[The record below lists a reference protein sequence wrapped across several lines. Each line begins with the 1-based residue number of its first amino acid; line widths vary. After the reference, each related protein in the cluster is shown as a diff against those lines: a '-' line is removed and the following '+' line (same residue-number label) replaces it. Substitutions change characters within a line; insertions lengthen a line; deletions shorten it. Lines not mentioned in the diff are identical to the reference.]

1 LVIAR
6 SLCSAGNPVAKIIN
20 GTEEDLRIKPTQG
33 VWADILRV
41 EDVAINSPLKR
52 EKAKVC
58 RLADCQS
65 EDLSE
70 VQREELEA
78 VVGAFAD
85 VFAVDD
91 SELGVTPYE
100 EHRIE
105 TGDHMPIKQAAR
117 RKSPNVVKEREMVE
131 EMLSE
136 GIVVPSN
143 SPWCANTVLVRKKD
157 GSARFCV
164 DYRAL
169 NTITVKDAFP
179 LPRIDDTLDALSG
192 AVYFSTLDMRSGYWQ
207 VKLRD
212 EDRARP
218 AFAAGGNLYEFTIMP
233 FGVTRGV
240 ATFSRIMKYAMVGLT
255 WVGCLVFL
263 DDVIVFGKTWGEHLN
278 RLALALSRIR
288 EANLK
293 LKPSKKNLQIKFLG
307 HIVSCKASPL
317 IQI

>member
-1 LVIAR
+1 
-6 SLCSAGNPVAKIIN
+6 
-20 GTEEDLRIKPTQG
+20 
-33 VWADILRV
+33 V
-41 EDVAINSPLKR
+41 EDVAINSLPKR
-52 EKAKVC
+52 EEAKIC
-58 RLADCQS
+58 RFPDCQS

-78 VVGAFAD
+78 VVGAFAY

-91 SELGVTPYE
+91 SELGVTPYG
-100 EHRIE
+100 EHHIK
-105 TGDHMPIKQAAR
+105 TGNHMPIKQATHR
-117 RKSPNVVKEREMVE
+117 NTPNVVKKKRDKVE
-131 EMLSE
+131 EMLSK
-136 GIVVPSN
+136 GIVVPNN
-143 SPWCANTVLVRKKD
+143 SPWWANTVLVRKKD

-164 DYRAL
+164 GYRTL
-169 NTITVKDAFP
+169 NTLTVRDASP